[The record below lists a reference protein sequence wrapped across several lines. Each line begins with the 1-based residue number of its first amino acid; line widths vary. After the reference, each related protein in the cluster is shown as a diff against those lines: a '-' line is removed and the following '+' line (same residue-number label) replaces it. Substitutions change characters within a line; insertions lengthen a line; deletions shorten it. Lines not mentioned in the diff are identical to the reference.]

1 MQLFISVYL
10 TTESE
15 LRRVKYSNIFARL
28 PTATLERNLSL
39 LTSCVT
45 FTKKW
50 IWRFKQ
56 KAC

>member
-15 LRRVKYSNIFARL
+15 LRRLKYSFIFARL
-28 PTATLERNLSL
+28 PTAALERNLSL
-39 LTSCVT
+39 LTGCVT

-50 IWRFKQ
+50 SWHFKQ